1 MVLAFFSEDFQKAS
15 RDKTEINDL
24 QMKHTMVSF
33 EAQKKKMPKKEINQ
47 EKWSKNELK
56 IRNKYKRKEN
66 KYKNS
71 KIIIL
76 NKPS

>member
-1 MVLAFFSEDFQKAS
+1 MAFFSEDFQKVS
-15 RDKTEINDL
+15 KDKTENNDM

-33 EAQKKKMPKKEINQ
+33 EAQKKKMAKKEINQ

-66 KYKNS
+66 KYKHS
-71 KIIIL
+71 KIL
-76 NKPS
+76 NKLS

>member
-1 MVLAFFSEDFQKAS
+1 MA
-15 RDKTEINDL
+15 
-24 QMKHTMVSF
+24 
-33 EAQKKKMPKKEINQ
+33 KKEINQ

-71 KIIIL
+71 QIIIL